1 MTTPLPTEIPTV
13 RVHGQYRG
21 PDGRAL
27 AGTITFTA
35 PGLLTFPASDLFIG
49 GPVVATLDETGAFS
63 VTLPATDAPQMN
75 PSGWAWAVKENLA
88 GIIGSR
94 SFALLLPKAVP
105 DIDLADVAPA
115 DPTTP
120 NYVPVPGSQILTGST
135 VPAASL
141 GLSGD
146 FYTQY
151 DVRTLLGVTHTTVT
165 MWKKTAGTWA
175 KVGGDIRGSQW
186 FVNTATTPSTDAK
199 PGDILLRSDTGDIWQ
214 RGASGWGSS
223 IGNLKGPKGDAGTPG
238 APGSKV
244 YAFANG
250 SEASGVGVPDD
261 FAIRTDTGTLYQYVA
276 GTGWTSKGSIKG
288 PKGDTGATGT
298 QGPKGDPGN
307 GSVNSVNTKL
317 GPDVVLT
324 AGDVGALPASGTASL
339 NGTLKLTGA
348 AGTYRH
354 VGLQSAGVD
363 RWQIQLD
370 GTAES
375 GGNAGSNVRISA
387 RDDAGADLGISLFLN
402 RANRRVGVGT
412 LSLLGDSWITSAG
425 AIGARDLTADPAAGT
440 GGVQLYAKAGKPYVM
455 QGDGTVI
462 DLSATGGGAV
472 TSVQGRTGAVTIT
485 AADVSALAT
494 TTRGAVNGVAPLD
507 GTSKVPTANLPDL
520 AVPDVWQPADLGL
533 KAWAFDPGTALS
545 TPAYTG
551 NGSLRFTAVVIR
563 ETTSVSKIAFHFGG
577 YSEKLTAGSWAAIY
591 TTAGVRRATTAD
603 MVGTAV
609 VPGVHNA
616 GGATVGANLTAS
628 VSLAPG
634 VYYIAYV
641 FRYAASDGPMLLQLE
656 NGFGAPPNV
665 FGLNGIKRFGVW
677 NGTVATTA
685 PANIDPASIDNG
697 ANRFWAGLG

>member
-135 VPAASL
+135 APAAAL
-141 GLSGD
+141 GLNGD

-223 IGNLKGPKGDAGTPG
+223 IGNLKGPKGDVG

-250 SEASGVGVPDD
+250 TEASGVGVPDD
-261 FAIRTDTGTLYQYVA
+261 FAIRTDTGNVYLYVA
-276 GTGWTSKGSIKG
+276 GTGWVSKGSIRG
-288 PKGDTGATGT
+288 PAGVAGSQGLKGD
-298 QGPKGDPGN
+298 KGDPGA
-307 GSVNSVNTKL
+307 GSVNSVNGSP
-317 GPDVVLT
+317 GPDITITVNGKGGTAIALT
-324 AGDVGALPASGTASL
+324 ANDVAAIPVTQRGSANGVATLDASGL
-339 NGTLKLTGA
+339 VPA
-348 AGTYRH
+348 AQ
-354 VGLQSAGVD
+354 LSIPAGV
-363 RWQIQLD
+363 
-370 GTAES
+370 
-375 GGNAGSNVRISA
+375 
-387 RDDAGADLGISLFLN
+387 
-402 RANRRVGVGT
+402 
-412 LSLLGDSWITSAG
+412 
-425 AIGARDLTADPAAGT
+425 
-440 GGVQLYAKAGKPYVM
+440 
-455 QGDGTVI
+455 
-462 DLSATGGGAV
+462 V
-472 TSVQGRTGAVTIT
+472 TSVNGKAGPTVTLA